1 MLSTEATS
9 IIKDFGNHGTTVSR
23 ILKEVKKQGF
33 VEINW
38 NTPVSLD
45 SQLSVI
51 LRKKRNL
58 KVYILSVVKLYKVQ
72 AKK

>member
-1 MLSTEATS
+1 M
-9 IIKDFGNHGTTVSR
+9 GTTVSR

>member
-1 MLSTEATS
+1 M
-9 IIKDFGNHGTTVSR
+9 GTTVSR
-23 ILKEVKKQGF
+23 ILKEAKKQGF